1 MTATPTAQ
9 PVAAE
14 PRPRTRRNWEFPALA
29 ALLLGTAVAYLCN
42 LSANGWANSFYSAAV
57 QAGSVSWKAFF
68 FGSSDAANSITV
80 DKPPAS
86 LWLMELSVRA
96 FGLGSWSILVPE
108 VLLGVA
114 SVALLW
120 ATVRRPFGPA
130 AGLLAGLALAVTPVA
145 ALMFRFNNPEALL
158 VFLMIAAAWAMT
170 RAVEDGRW
178 RWLVLT
184 GALIGFGFLT
194 KQLQVLLVVPAL
206 ALTYL
211 LAGPPKLGKRVLQ
224 LFAAGAAMV
233 LAAGW
238 WLLAVELWP
247 ASSRPWI
254 GGSHENSILELTL
267 GYNGLGRLNG
277 DERGSVVPGGGEL
290 PPGGNGMWGETG
302 ITRMFE
308 PAQGGQIAWLIPAA
322 LVALVVGILLRG
334 KAARTDRQRASLVLW
349 GGWLL
354 ATGLVFS
361 FMAGIF
367 HQYYTV
373 ALAPAI
379 AALVGAGAVLAWRG
393 RHRPWVRLASALAV
407 GLTTATAW
415 MLLSRSP
422 EWQSWLRWTVL
433 VVGVLATLAVL
444 VPAPRKPAVVSALAV
459 AFTFLAGPVAYAVDT
474 IATPH
479 AGSIPSAGPNV
490 AMRGRPPWG
499 EGMPGM
505 GRRMQN
511 GTSTG
516 RDGAAQA
523 PGSTPTAGGSPGPQG
538 TDGRIPQPGSRLPGS
553 GPQGTAPGGRTPSGG
568 RQGATPNG
576 QAPDNTGMPPGF
588 PPDGQAPD
596 GAGTPPGFPPG
607 TAPQGTAPGGQTP
620 DGTVFPQGTGGMPG
634 DGGPGPNG
642 GGGMGGLLGAS
653 EPSAQIVSLLEQNG
667 GDYTWVAAAIG
678 SNSAAGL
685 QLATELPVMPIG
697 GFNGSD
703 PSPTLEQFQQYV
715 AEGKIHY
722 FVGGGRG
729 GPGSSSSS
737 PSAQITQWVEEN
749 FTAIQVDGVA
759 LYDLTATH

>member
-1 MTATPTAQ
+1 MPPP
-9 PVAAE
+9 PVAS
-14 PRPRTRRNWEFPALA
+14 RPKSELRWEYPALA
-29 ALLLGTAVAYLCN
+29 VLLIGTAVAYLCN
-42 LSANGWANSFYSAAV
+42 LSANGWGNSFYSAAA

-96 FGLGSWSILVPE
+96 FGLNSWSILVPE

-114 SVALLW
+114 TVALVW

-130 AGLLAGLALAVTPVA
+130 AGLLAGLVLAVTPVA
-145 ALMFRFNNPEALL
+145 ALMFRFNNPDALL
-158 VFLMIAAAWAMT
+158 VFLMVAAAWAMT
-170 RAVEDGRW
+170 RATEDGRW

-184 GALIGFGFLT
+184 GTMIGFGFLT

-211 LAGPPKLGKRVLQ
+211 IAGPPKLGKRIVQ

-233 LAAGW
+233 VAAGW

-267 GYNGLGRLNG
+267 GYNGFGRLNG
-277 DERGSVVPGGGEL
+277 NERGSVGPGGEL
-290 PPGGNGMWGETG
+290 PAGGNGMWGNTG
-302 ITRMFE
+302 ITRLFE

-334 KAARTDRQRASLVLW
+334 RAVRTDPQRAALILW

-354 ATGLVFS
+354 VTGLVFS

-373 ALAPAI
+373 ALAPAV
-379 AALVGAGAVLAWRG
+379 AALAGAGVVLFWRE
-393 RHRPWVRLASALAV
+393 RNQLSVRLASALAV

-422 EWQSWLRWTVL
+422 DWQPWLRWTVL
-433 VVGVLATLAVL
+433 VVGVLAALAVAF
-444 VPAPRKPAVVSALAV
+444 PAPRRLAVVSALAV
-459 AFTFLAGPVAYAVDT
+459 AFTGLAGPVAYAVDT

-490 AMRGRPPWG
+490 AMHGNRPPWG
-499 EGMPGM
+499 EGMTGIGGRPQDGPGTNRRAGAPQTPDGRSAGSGPMPGM
-505 GRRMQN
+505 G
-511 GTSTG
+511 
-516 RDGAAQA
+516 
-523 PGSTPTAGGSPGPQG
+523 PQG
-538 TDGRIPQPGSRLPGS
+538 AMPGNRLPVPPPDGRP
-553 GPQGTAPGGRTPSGG
+553 
-568 RQGATPNG
+568 QGAT
-576 QAPDNTGMPPGF
+576 
-588 PPDGQAPD
+588 PDGQAPQ
-596 GAGTPPGFPPG
+596 GAGPN
-607 TAPQGTAPGGQTP
+607 QGMPGGAT
-620 DGTVFPQGTGGMPG
+620 G

-642 GGGMGGLLGAS
+642 GGGIGGLPGAS
-653 EPSAQIVSLLEQNG
+653 EPSAQVVSLLEQNG

-703 PSPTLEQFQQYV
+703 PSPTLEQFEQYV
-715 AEGKIHY
+715 AEGRIHY
-722 FVGGGRG
+722 FIGGGRG
-729 GPGSSSSS
+729 VPGSSSSS
-737 PSAQITQWVEEN
+737 PSAQITQWVQEN
-749 FTAIQVDGVA
+749 FTATQVDGVT
-759 LYDLTATH
+759 LYDLTAIH

>member
-1 MTATPTAQ
+1 MTATLTTEPVVAQ
-9 PVAAE
+9 A
-14 PRPRTRRNWEFPALA
+14 RPALERRWEYPALA

-96 FGLGSWSILVPE
+96 FGLNSWSILVPQ

-114 SVALLW
+114 TVALVW
-120 ATVRRPFGPA
+120 ATVRRPFGPT

-145 ALMFRFNNPEALL
+145 ALMFRFNNPDALL
-158 VFLMIAAAWAMT
+158 VFLMVAAAWAMT

-211 LAGPPKLGKRVLQ
+211 VAGPPRLGKRVAQ
-224 LFAAGAAMV
+224 LFAAGVAMV
-233 LAAGW
+233 VAAGW

-247 ASSRPWI
+247 ASERPWI

-277 DERGSVVPGGGEL
+277 NERGSVGPGGEL
-290 PPGGNGMWGETG
+290 PPGGNGMWGNTG

-322 LVALVVGILLRG
+322 LIALALGIVLRG
-334 KAARTDRQRASLVLW
+334 RAARTDRQRAALVLW

-354 ATGLVFS
+354 VTGLVFS

-379 AALVGAGAVLAWRG
+379 AAPVGAGAVLSWRQ
-393 RHRPWVRLASALAV
+393 RHRLWVRLVSALAV

-433 VVGVLATLAVL
+433 VVGALATLAVL
-444 VPAPRKPAVVSALAV
+444 FPAPRKLAAVSALAV
-459 AFTFLAGPVAYAVDT
+459 AFTFLAGPVAYTVDT

-490 AMRGRPPWG
+490 AMHGRPPWG
-499 EGMPGM
+499 EGMPDM
-505 GRRMQN
+505 GRRMQD
-511 GTSTG
+511 GTATTG
-516 RDGAAQA
+516 DGAGQA
-523 PGSTPTAGGSPGPQG
+523 PG
-538 TDGRIPQPGSRLPGS
+538 
-553 GPQGTAPGGRTPSGG
+553 
-568 RQGATPNG
+568 
-576 QAPDNTGMPPGF
+576 GMPPM
-588 PPDGQAPD
+588 PDGQ
-596 GAGTPPGFPPG
+596 
-607 TAPQGTAPGGQTP
+607 TAR
-620 DGTVFPQGTGGMPG
+620 GTGIGAPG
-634 DGGPGPNG
+634 DGGAGPDG
-642 GGGMGGLLGAS
+642 GGVGGLLGAG
-653 EPSAQIVSLLEQNG
+653 EPSARVASLLEQNS
-667 GDYTWVAAAIG
+667 GDYTWVAAATG

-685 QLATELPVMPIG
+685 QLATELPVMSIG

-715 AEGKIHY
+715 AEGEIHY

-729 GPGSSSSS
+729 GPGSSSDS
-737 PSAQITQWVEEN
+737 PSSQIAQWVQEN
-749 FTAIQVDGVA
+749 FTAIQVDGIT
-759 LYDLTATH
+759 LYDLTATR

>member
-1 MTATPTAQ
+1 MTATLTAQ

-14 PRPRTRRNWEFPALA
+14 PRPRAERNWEFPALA

-233 LAAGW
+233 VAAGW

-247 ASSRPWI
+247 ASTRPWI
-254 GGSHENSILELTL
+254 GGSHQNSILELTL

-277 DERGSVVPGGGEL
+277 NERGSVVPGGGEL

-334 KAARTDRQRASLVLW
+334 RAARTDRQRASLVLW

-373 ALAPAI
+373 ALAPAV

-393 RHRPWVRLASALAV
+393 RHRLWVRLASALAV

-433 VVGVLATLAVL
+433 VVGVLATLAVV
-444 VPAPRKPAVVSALAV
+444 VPAPRKFAVVSALAV

-523 PGSTPTAGGSPGPQG
+523 PGGTPPDGGSPGPQG
-538 TDGRIPQPGSRLPGS
+538 TAPDGRIPQPGSRLPGS
-553 GPQGTAPGGRTPSGG
+553 GPQGTAPGG
-568 RQGATPNG
+568 
-576 QAPDNTGMPPGF
+576 QA
-588 PPDGQAPD
+588 
-596 GAGTPPGFPPG
+596 
-607 TAPQGTAPGGQTP
+607 P

-703 PSPTLEQFQQYV
+703 PSPTLEQFQRYV

-737 PSAQITQWVEEN
+737 PSARISQWVEEN
-749 FTAIQVDGVA
+749 FTAIQVDGVT
-759 LYDLTATH
+759 LYDLTAAH

>member
-1 MTATPTAQ
+1 MTATMPAP

-14 PRPRTRRNWEFPALA
+14 PQPKRRRNWEYPALA

-86 LWLMELSVRA
+86 LWVMELSVRA
-96 FGLGSWSILVPE
+96 FGLNSWSILVPE

-114 SVALLW
+114 SVAALW

-158 VFLMIAAAWAMT
+158 VFLMVAAAWAMT
-170 RAVEDGRW
+170 RAVDDGRW
-178 RWLVLT
+178 RWLILT

-211 LAGPPKLGKRVLQ
+211 LAGPPKLGKRILQ
-224 LFAAGAAMV
+224 LFAAAAAMV
-233 LAAGW
+233 VGAGW

-254 GGSHENSILELTL
+254 GGSHDNSILELTL

-277 DERGSVVPGGGEL
+277 NERGSVGPGGDL
-290 PPGGNGMWGETG
+290 PPGGNGMWGSSG

-322 LVALVVGILLRG
+322 LVALVAGILLRG
-334 KAARTDRQRASLVLW
+334 RASRTDRQRASLVLW

-354 ATGLVFS
+354 VTGLVFS
-361 FMAGIF
+361 YMAGIF

-373 ALAPAI
+373 ALAPAV
-379 AALVGAGAVLAWRG
+379 AALVGAGAVLSWRE
-393 RHRPWVRLASALAV
+393 RHRLWVRLTSALAV

-433 VVGVLATLAVL
+433 VVGALATLAVL
-444 VPAPRKPAVVSALAV
+444 LPTPRKLAVVSALAV

-505 GRRMQN
+505 GRRMQDGTRTN
-511 GTSTG
+511 G
-516 RDGAAQA
+516 DGGAQA
-523 PGSTPTAGGSPGPQG
+523 PGGMPPDGRSPGMTPDGRMPGSQVPQG
-538 TDGRIPQPGSRLPGS
+538 NGPASRMPND
-553 GPQGTAPGGRTPSGG
+553 G
-568 RQGATPNG
+568 RQGATP
-576 QAPDNTGMPPGF
+576 
-588 PPDGQAPD
+588 DGQFPD

-607 TAPQGTAPGGQTP
+607 TAPQGNSPDTGTMPGGQA
-620 DGTVFPQGTGGMPG
+620 PQGTGPTQGAPG
-634 DGGPGPNG
+634 DGGPGPDG
-642 GGGMGGLLGAS
+642 GGIGGLLGAS
-653 EPSAQIVSLLEQNG
+653 EPSAQVVSLLEHNG

-703 PSPTLEQFQQYV
+703 PAPTLEQFQQYV

-729 GPGSSSSS
+729 PGSSGSS
-737 PSAQITQWVEEN
+737 PSAQITQWVQEN
-749 FTAIQVDGVA
+749 FTATEVDGVT
-759 LYDLTATH
+759 LYDLTAAH

>member
-1 MTATPTAQ
+1 MTATLTAQ
-9 PVAAE
+9 PVATE
-14 PRPRTRRNWEFPALA
+14 TRPQTNRKGEYPALA
-29 ALLLGTAVAYLCN
+29 TLLLGTAVAYLCN
-42 LSANGWANSFYSAAV
+42 LSANGWGNSFYSAAV

-96 FGLGSWSILVPE
+96 FGLNSWSILVPE

-114 SVALLW
+114 TVALLW

-158 VFLMIAAAWAMT
+158 VFLMVAAAWAMT
-170 RAVEDGRW
+170 RAVEDGRR

-206 ALTYL
+206 ASTYL
-211 LAGPPKLGKRVLQ
+211 IAGPPKLGKRIAQ

-233 LAAGW
+233 AAAGW

-247 ASSRPWI
+247 TSSRPWI

-277 DERGSVVPGGGEL
+277 DERGSVGPGGEL
-290 PPGGNGMWGETG
+290 PAGGNGMWGSTG

-322 LVALVVGILLRG
+322 LIALVVGILLRG
-334 KAARTDRQRASLVLW
+334 RAARTDRQRASLILW

-354 ATGLVFS
+354 VTGLVFS

-379 AALVGAGAVLAWRG
+379 AALVGAGAALLWRA
-393 RHRPWVRLASALAV
+393 RHRLWVRLASALAV

-433 VVGVLATLAVL
+433 VVGVIATLAVL
-444 VPAPRKPAVVSALAV
+444 FPAPRKLAVASALAV

-490 AMRGRPPWG
+490 GMHGRPPGG
-499 EGMPGM
+499 EGMPGA
-505 GRRMQN
+505 GRRMQDGA
-511 GTSTG
+511 GTT
-516 RDGAAQA
+516 RDGAGQA
-523 PGSTPTAGGSPGPQG
+523 AGGTPPDGRSPGTSPQG
-538 TDGRIPQPGSRLPGS
+538 TTL
-553 GPQGTAPGGRTPSGG
+553 
-568 RQGATPNG
+568 
-576 QAPDNTGMPPGF
+576 
-588 PPDGQAPD
+588 GQAPD
-596 GAGTPPGFPPG
+596 GTPPSLPPG
-607 TAPQGTAPGGQTP
+607 TAPPGNSLGSQAPDDAVFPPGTVSAGQTP
-620 DGTVFPQGTGGMPG
+620 GTPG
-634 DGGPGPNG
+634 DGGAGPNG
-642 GGGMGGLLGAS
+642 GGGIGGLLGAG
-653 EPSAQIVSLLEQNG
+653 EPSAQVVSLLEQNG

-703 PSPTLEQFQQYV
+703 PSPTLEQFEQYV

-722 FVGGGRG
+722 FVGGSRG

-737 PSAQITQWVEEN
+737 PSAQITQWVQEN
-749 FTAIQVDGVA
+749 FTAIQVDGVT
-759 LYDLTATH
+759 LYDLTATR